1 MTAAK
6 WKMSKTKA
14 WVLFALWAFVIL
26 LVSAS
31 FLVGPAVLQSYDD
44 AHRVSRSTATTSHL
58 ASRSGRST
66 ISKPATDP

>member
-26 LVSAS
+26 FVSAS
-31 FLVGPAVLQSYDD
+31 FLAGPAVLQSYDD
-44 AHRVSRSTATTSHL
+44 AHRVSRTTVATSHP

-66 ISKPATDP
+66 ISRPVTDP